1 MLLLLKTLQR
11 TDKINAVEIE
21 PGAVTVDAVRIE
33 GVADDG
39 ILGFFVGFH
48 AIALHQTL
56 GRIHL
61 YITIGVDLFGVT
73 VPVESV
79 GEGVFAFGV
88 VLDVDVAESKPLLL
102 PHYGVVAGSVGVDL
116 RLEQAVGSISKH
128 FEAAGIKF
136 VGVLDASCVFII
148 EALHESGPHVV
159 CQVVTLETTCNHPVH
174 RLHRNLREVDGGIIN
189 IGAFARSKGTD
200 DKSYE
205 NNLFQ
210 LFEGTNRCAFTHT
223 SARYG
228 VAVAVLNVIH
238 EGVSL
243 LREVA
248 AILC

>member
-61 YITIGVDLFGVT
+61 NITIGVDFFGVT

-79 GEGVFAFGV
+79 GQGVFAFGV
-88 VLDVDVAESKPLLL
+88 VLDVDIAESKPLLL
-102 PHYGVVAGSVGVDL
+102 SHYGVVAGSVGVDL
-116 RLEQAVGSISKH
+116 RLKQAVGIISEH
-128 FEAAGIKF
+128 FESAGIKF
-136 VGVLDASCVFII
+136 IGVLDARCIFIVK
-148 EALHESGPHVV
+148 ALHASGTHVV
-159 CQVVTLETTCNHPVH
+159 CEVVALETARNHPFH

-210 LFEGTNRCAFTHT
+210 LFESTNRCAFTHT

-228 VAVAVLNVIH
+228 ITVAVLNIIH